1 MRVII
6 ADDSQGSNAHT
17 YIRLGYA
24 RAFAAAGHETV
35 IWDIHSKSAIDMFDE
50 FNPDLFWGQTYNLE
64 RGIIKAIEERP
75 NLRVIL
81 TGSDWSYYS
90 DNINVDKYPIVTARP
105 REIQLVEELIKKTGK
120 PDFICCHYHDNR
132 IGITHEYWR
141 SRLGVSIYGIP
152 LAADIADYT
161 NGQVIEEFKSDI
173 CMSGG
178 FWAYKGQIIT
188 KWLFPLCEPSLN
200 LNIKIFGNR
209 PWPIINY
216 CGFLDTQ
223 YMRHAFK
230 SAKLNV
236 NLSEPH
242 AHTVGGHDIN
252 ERPFKLLCGK
262 NVVLSDYTESLAKDF
277 FNNGEIHFAKTPLEF
292 KEKALAILNGELSI
306 DPNIGYQKIIKS
318 ETYFHRVRDIFS
330 ILKLSTEAQ
339 NVMDIYKDIIVSN
352 NLN

>member
-17 YIRLGYA
+17 YIRLGFA
-24 RAFAAAGHETV
+24 RAFAAAGHETI

-64 RGIIKAIEERP
+64 RGVIKAIEERP

-132 IGITHEYWR
+132 IGITHEYWK

-173 CMSGG
+173 MFIGG
-178 FWAYKGQIIT
+178 RWAYKSKTIEP
-188 KWLFPLCEPSLN
+188 WLLPLCSPELN
-200 LNIKIFGNR
+200 LNVKIFGNR
-209 PWPIINY
+209 NWGIPQY
-216 CGFLDTQ
+216 CGNLETP
-223 YMRHAFK
+223 YVRHMMK
-230 SAKLNV
+230 SAKVCPNV
-236 NLSEPH
+236 QELH
-242 AHTVGGHDIN
+242 AHDFGHDIN
-252 ERPFKLLCGK
+252 ERVFKLLSNKCP
-262 NVVLSDYTESLAKDF
+262 VVSDYSDSFAKDF
-277 FNNGEIHFAKTPLEF
+277 FYNGEVEFAKTPAEF
-292 KEKALAILNGELSI
+292 KEKCLAVINGDLII
-306 DPNIGYQKIIKS
+306 DVNKGYEKVMES
-318 ETYFHRVRDIFS
+318 ETYFHRVSDIFKLLS
-330 ILKLSTEAQ
+330 MSFDSANILSVYASLRTE
-339 NVMDIYKDIIVSN
+339 N
-352 NLN
+352 NL